1 MKQSGMLLLMAVMTL
16 VITMACAV
24 TPQGKQAEESTAAGQ
39 KKIPFVM
46 GTHYTTLTFNKGESS
61 LSKKDKKLLESLD
74 KKARKFKRPINEI
87 RILAWSDKEYPEPE
101 KRHSY
106 YDIQL
111 ASERAKEIKSYLE
124 EELKETEDIDSY
136 NMARRPDFVSK
147 LLRDDEYIVKEAFE
161 QSGTTASK
169 LPDGSTSFT
178 KTSKALVIIDYEKR

>member
-24 TPQGKQAEESTAAGQ
+24 IPQGKQAEESMAAEQ

-74 KKARKFKRPINEI
+74 KKARKFKKPINEI
-87 RILAWSDKEYPEPE
+87 RILAWSDKEYPGPE
-101 KRHSY
+101 NRHSY

-178 KTSKALVIIDYEKR
+178 KTSKALVIIDYEK